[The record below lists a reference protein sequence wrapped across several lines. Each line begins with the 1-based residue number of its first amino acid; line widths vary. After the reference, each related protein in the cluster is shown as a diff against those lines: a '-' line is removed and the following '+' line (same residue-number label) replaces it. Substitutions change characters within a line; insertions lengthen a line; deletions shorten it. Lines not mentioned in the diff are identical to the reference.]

1 MNSYEILT
9 DIFSNSNYLQS
20 VPFEPT
26 EENSLFFLAADK
38 IVLYLTS
45 QKTNCPHCFAFL
57 ILFYMHYNYSF
68 WCICLSH
75 SIIAET
81 QLL

>member
-26 EENSLFFLAADK
+26 EENSLFSWPQVKLCY
-38 IVLYLTS
+38 I
-45 QKTNCPHCFAFL
+45 
-57 ILFYMHYNYSF
+57 
-68 WCICLSH
+68 
-75 SIIAET
+75 
-81 QLL
+81 